1 MSAASNYLENKV
13 LDHVLKYSTAP
24 FTGPTTLYVAL
35 FNNTSGVTATNLE
48 AGTLTDET
56 VTTGGTLYARQTITF
71 ASASSG
77 TSANNATI
85 TFPTA
90 GANWGTITHVAIM
103 DGATRG
109 AGNVLFYG
117 AVTTSKT
124 IDTGDT
130 FSISSGNL
138 TVSLA

>member
-24 FTGPTTLYVAL
+24 FTAPSTLYVAL
-35 FNNTSGVTATNLE
+35 FKNTSGNAATNLE
-48 AGTLTDET
+48 AGTLTDEIAT
-56 VTTGGTLYARQTITF
+56 AGGTLYARQTITF
-71 ASASSG
+71 ATASSG
-77 TSANNATI
+77 SSATNATV

-103 DGATRG
+103 DGGTAG
-109 AGNVLFYG
+109 AGNVLFWG
-117 AVTTSKT
+117 AVTTTKT